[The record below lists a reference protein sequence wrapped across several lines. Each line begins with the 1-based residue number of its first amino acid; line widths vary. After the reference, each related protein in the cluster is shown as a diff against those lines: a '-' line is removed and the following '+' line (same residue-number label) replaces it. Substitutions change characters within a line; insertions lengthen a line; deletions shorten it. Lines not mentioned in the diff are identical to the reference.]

1 MEDIMAEYSKSDIIV
16 LLNAKGRDI
25 VSLMSSA
32 ESKRKTNRITY
43 SKNVFLP
50 LTDICRN
57 ECGYCTFKKTPGDEG
72 ARILMKQEEIFSI
85 LKEADKWN
93 CREALFTFG
102 ERPEETEDVR
112 AALEALGYSNMTEYL
127 HYICNET
134 LKKTGLLPHSNP
146 GVLKKSELKTLREVN
161 ASMGLMLETTSKRLM
176 KTVVHEKSP
185 GKDPDLRIKTIEN
198 AGKLKIPFTTGL
210 LIGIGETIE
219 ERAESLL
226 EIKRL
231 NDKYGHIQ
239 EIIIQNFK
247 PKPGTPMEH
256 EREPSL
262 MEMIKMVAVTKLL
275 FPETGVQVP
284 PNLNKRNAQIFLLAG
299 ADDWGGV
306 SPVTNDYVNPEA
318 PWPELDDLRKMTEEI
333 GLFLDERL
341 PVYPEFINEA
351 FLSEKIMNK
360 INSFKY

>member
-1 MEDIMAEYSKSDIIV
+1 MDYSKEDIIS
-16 LLNAKGRDI
+16 LLNAKGKDI
-25 VSLMSSA
+25 LSLICSA
-32 ESKRKTNRITY
+32 ESKRDTTKITY

-50 LTDICRN
+50 ITDICRN
-57 ECGYCTFKKTPGDEG
+57 ECGYCTFKKTPDDEN
-72 ARILMKQEEIFSI
+72 ARILMNKEEIFDI
-85 LKEADKWN
+85 LYKADEYK
-93 CREALFTFG
+93 CKEALFTFG
-102 ERPEETEDVR
+102 ERPEETEEVKI
-112 AALEALGYSNMTEYL
+112 ALEELGYQNMIEYL
-127 HYICNET
+127 YFICDET

-146 GVLKKSELKTLREVN
+146 GILKKKELELLKEVN

-176 KTVVHEKSP
+176 KTIVHNKSP
-185 GKDPDLRIKTIEN
+185 GKDPKLRIKSIEN

-247 PKPGTPMEH
+247 PKPGIPMESWK
-256 EREPSL
+256 EPSL
-262 MEMIKMVAVTKLL
+262 IEMIKMVAVTKLL
-275 FPETGVQVP
+275 FPDIGVQVP

-306 SPVTNDYVNPEA
+306 SPLTKDYVNPEA
-318 PWPELDDLRKMTEEI
+318 PWPELNDLKQMTEEM
-333 GLFLDERL
+333 GFFLDERL
-341 PVYPEFINEA
+341 PVYNKFISA
-351 FLSEKIMNK
+351 DYLSDKILNK
-360 INSFKY
+360 IKSF